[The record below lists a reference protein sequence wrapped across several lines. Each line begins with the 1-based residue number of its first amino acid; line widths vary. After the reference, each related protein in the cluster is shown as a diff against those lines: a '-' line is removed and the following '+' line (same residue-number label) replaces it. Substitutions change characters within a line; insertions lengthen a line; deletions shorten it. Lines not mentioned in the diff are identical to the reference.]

1 MTLEWQNDI
10 VEQLIKEDSGSTIK
24 DFQIVLDEVERVEQA
39 TYFFELKAKF
49 ADEDQFKK
57 AIVHRQIDRTHDL
70 RMHQRVMF

>member
-1 MTLEWQNDI
+1 MTLEWKNDI

-49 ADEDQFKK
+49 SDEEQFKK
-57 AIVHRQIDRTHDL
+57 AIVHRQIDKTHDL
-70 RMHQRVMF
+70 RMHQRVLL